1 MSVELLT
8 NEHWSVLKNTLK
20 NTKSN
25 IRIISPFIGL
35 KTAQLLKEIITT
47 NNIKCKIITRFYRED
62 FLNNASSLEGLR
74 VLIKAGAEIYALLGL
89 HTKLYLFDKDISI
102 IGSANFTMG
111 GFKLNHELSILASDE
126 VELNK
131 DLNEYFE
138 NVLKEIETN
147 GEWKLD
153 LDRIDE
159 EIYATDGIIK
169 GRKDKNIHYSN
180 SIKFGADIKKK
191 VDSADSD
198 IIEKIVMS
206 NQRNEKAYNSW
217 FKFEGKGDNRLNSSN
232 KYENVKIQRNQINI
246 TCFPRNP
253 RSISNGDKVFLCAL
267 SYDKNDIA
275 TPMVVARARTKGF
288 NSENVVEESMINEK
302 GWMKEYPYYCELYDV
317 EILDTEI
324 RNCISLDNIIKEVG
338 NNLYPNSIGTH
349 ISIAELKTRHHQKS
363 HIRITSYAEDY
374 IDNKF
379 DELKAM
385 YGWIQS

>member
-8 NEHWSVLKNTLK
+8 NEHWTALKNTLK
-20 NTKSN
+20 NTKSD

-35 KTAQLLKEIITT
+35 KTAQLLTEIIAT

-62 FLNNASSLEGLR
+62 FLNNASSLEGLKS
-74 VLIKAGAEIYALLGL
+74 LINAGAEIYALIGL

-126 VELNK
+126 MVLNE

-138 NVLKEIETN
+138 NILKKIEES
-147 GEWKLD
+147 GDWKLK
-153 LDRIDE
+153 LDKINE
-159 EIYATDGIIK
+159 EISATDRIIK
-169 GRKDKNIHYSN
+169 GRKDKNTQYSN
-180 SIKFGADIKKK
+180 ITKFGADIGSNGDKE
-191 VDSADSD
+191 DID
-198 IIEKIVMS
+198 IIEDIVIS
-206 NQRNEKAYNSW
+206 NQSNEKAYNSW
-217 FKFEGKGDNRLNSSN
+217 FKFEGKGDDRLNSSN
-232 KYENVKIQRNQINI
+232 KYENIKIQRNQINI
-246 TCFPRNP
+246 TCFPRKP
-253 RSISNGDKVFLCAL
+253 RSISNGDKIYLCAL
-267 SYDKNDIA
+267 SYDKNGVA

-288 NSENVVEESMINEK
+288 NIENVADDSMINEK

-338 NNLYPNSIGTH
+338 NNLYPNSIGTY

-379 DELKAM
+379 DELKDR
-385 YGWIQS
+385 YGYVKS